1 MNDFK
6 QAYLLEKAAREEAE
20 QLLADKSRILVAL
33 NSELEQKIAD
43 LNLL

>member
-1 MNDFK
+1 MDDFK

-33 NSELEQKIAD
+33 NSELEKKSWI
-43 LNLL
+43 